1 MENENKIVAYMR
13 VGNYNQLDNSIEH
26 VVEMAKRGEIKTLV
40 VSTLERLCDEPEQR
54 EALTKE
60 LASYGVE
67 ILTALDEDKKTR
79 CCAIYNRHSV
89 NDPEGLAEMRGT
101 LLTYCKDILGISDYV
116 LFEEVGSCLE
126 KREAF
131 DDMVSRVY
139 NGEFTDL
146 LVYSIDRLFKPA
158 YSTAR
163 FWKIVTGLKENVIIH
178 VAEPKT

>member
-1 MENENKIVAYMR
+1 MKNEKNVATYMR
-13 VGNYNQLDNSIEH
+13 VGNCDQLDNSIEH
-26 VVEMAKRGEIKTLV
+26 IVEMAKRGEIKTLV
-40 VSTLERLCDEPEQR
+40 VSTLERLCDEPERR

-67 ILTALDEDKKTR
+67 ILTALDEDKKLR

-89 NDPEGLAEMRGT
+89 NDPKRLAEMRGT

-126 KREAF
+126 KRDVF
-131 DDMVSRVY
+131 DDMVTRIE

-146 LVYSIDRLFKPA
+146 LVNHIDRIFKPA
-158 YSTAR
+158 YDKTHFIELADRIQSKA
-163 FWKIVTGLKENVIIH
+163 VIHILN
-178 VAEPKT
+178 